1 MKNPL
6 LHPLVFFLMVLS
18 GGVCLAGSPGGHTPL
33 ASNEKTLLS
42 FSFPK
47 ASNPSLP
54 GDVALTGLI
63 ESYNVITL
71 PAGTSVS
78 GLKPTFTVSPGA
90 KITVNGVAQ
99 TSGVSV
105 NDFTKPVI
113 YRLTAE
119 DGSTRD
125 YTIEVSRQIDI
136 ATLDNAVKAFMDK
149 YSVPGLSIAIL
160 KNEKLVYA
168 KGYGVANQT
177 TGEPVTTSSI
187 FRVAS
192 VSKSI
197 TARAALKLVDEGKL
211 NLDQKVFGA
220 GGILGT
226 KYGTQPYTPQLEE
239 ITVRQ
244 LLNHTAG
251 GDAWTSGWDPAN
263 NKIDP
268 FYQKEWLGY
277 TTDQVISATLDTR
290 PVTQTPGSKFVYSNI
305 SINIAG
311 RVIEKIAGVP
321 YDKYVQDNLL
331 KPIGIDLNTMKI
343 GGSTLAERAPNEV
356 VYYNPYPGYD
366 QPYDFPV
373 PRFDAHGGWTT
384 TPINM
389 ARLLAFTD
397 GVPGKKDIL
406 SASSVQDMKSP
417 SAASLAG
424 GATFGYGLGAY
435 VSTVTKAITHD
446 GGMAG
451 TSATWWQ
458 YPNGYTYVVVAN
470 TRGNQPSYYFDL
482 ELFLNNALFSGTPLA
497 YTLLMKGDQFDT
509 YYGRSEPSGYCT
521 PTQRDIYSCSSSDGT
536 IGIEAFKIWS
546 TGKTSVLLDSKGVC
560 SQTGNAYSDLTN
572 SPAIKLTSGTSFP
585 FQVDAM
591 RIQSGASQGKL
602 FINPVSIWVDL
613 DQNKVF
619 TDDERVY
626 YTTSVASYPNPTL
639 ENQFTIPATAKPGL
653 TRMRIRL
660 GTAFSNAPETP
671 CEQIDGETED
681 YIVDI
686 RSNCATPVSVSLSAS
701 NATICQGSSITLTGT
716 AVGEQGILT
725 FSWQR
730 DNTILNET
738 GSVLPVSAVGVYRFT
753 ATDASG
759 CSGSSSLSVMASFP
773 TPTYSG
779 ATQFCSGASTVLN
792 ASASGG
798 KAPYTFNWQRDG
810 ASIGQAS
817 SITLTQPGPIVLETT
832 DQAGCVGRTNAFTVV
847 AKPAPTANAG
857 TGATLTGTELYKT
870 ESLTTAQGGTPPYS
884 YQWKTTPA
892 SIVGDKSTVANP
904 VFGPFTTTTTITLT
918 VGDQTGCSITT
929 AATITYVPCS
939 LTAGITGIPTLC
951 GGASTKLTATT
962 TNGNGALTYEWK
974 RGNTVIGTAID
985 QTINSADSYSLRLTD
1000 AKGCSAGSSFSVGA
1014 VATPVAQITA
1024 SSLDLLPN
1032 GTVSLSANTGAG
1044 LGYQWNLT
1052 GSAIAGAMASIYVAQ
1067 QPGIYSVSVSKE
1079 GCTTTSP
1086 SVTVNLITGIEPATP
1101 SVQLTVS
1108 PNPSPGQSVITL
1120 TLDKPA
1126 KATLSMT
1133 DATGRNLRQWNLP
1146 TSLTK
1151 HEVAVDFSPLAPGI
1165 YFLKANTDGQ
1175 QVVRKVVKE

>member
-1 MKNPL
+1 M
-6 LHPLVFFLMVLS
+6 LS
-18 GGVCLAGSPGGHTPL
+18 SAVVRAGSPGRYAPL
-33 ASNEKTLLS
+33 AGSEKALLS
-42 FSFPK
+42 FSFLK
-47 ASNPSLP
+47 ANNPNVP
-54 GDVALTGLI
+54 GDVSLTGTI
-63 ESYNVITL
+63 ESYNVFTL
-71 PAGTSVS
+71 PAGTNVS
-78 GLKPTFTVSPGA
+78 GLKPTFTISSGS
-90 KITVNGVAQ
+90 KITVNGVTQ

-105 NDFTKPVI
+105 NDFSKPLI
-113 YRLTAE
+113 YRITAE

-125 YTIEVSRQIDI
+125 YTIEVSMQADI

-177 TGEPVTTSSI
+177 SGEPVTTNSI

-211 NLDQKVFGA
+211 NLDHKVFGT

-226 KYGTQPYTPQLEE
+226 KYGTHPYTPQLEQ

-251 GDAWTSGWDPAN
+251 GDAWTSAWDLPN

-305 SINIAG
+305 GINIAG

-331 KPIGIDLNTMKI
+331 KPIGIDPNTMKI

-373 PRFDAHGGWTT
+373 PRFDAHGGWIT
-384 TPINM
+384 TPVNM

-406 SASSVQDMKSP
+406 SASSIQDMKTP
-417 SAASLAG
+417 SAASLTG
-424 GATFGYGLGAY
+424 GATFGYGLGCY
-435 VSTVTKAITHD
+435 VSAVNKAITHD

-470 TRGNQPSYYFDL
+470 TRGNQPGYYPDL
-482 ELFLNNALFSGTPLA
+482 ENFLYNALFSGTQLA
-497 YTLLMKGDQFDT
+497 FTLLMKGDQFDT
-509 YYGRSEPSGYCT
+509 YYGRPAQSEYCT

-536 IGIEAFKIWS
+536 IGIESFKIWS
-546 TGKTSVLLDSKGVC
+546 AGKASVLLDSKGVC
-560 SQTGNAYSDLTN
+560 SQTGNAYSDLTG
-572 SPAIKLTSGTSFP
+572 SPSIKLTPGASFP
-585 FQVDAM
+585 FQVEAM
-591 RIQSGASQGKL
+591 RIQAGASQGKL
-602 FINPVSIWVDL
+602 FINPISIWVDF

-626 YTTSVASYPNPTL
+626 YTSSTLSYPNPTL

-660 GTAFSNAPETP
+660 GTAFTNIPETP

-681 YIVDI
+681 YQVNIFI
-686 RSNCATPVSVSLSAS
+686 TCSL
-701 NATICQGSSITLTGT
+701 
-716 AVGEQGILT
+716 
-725 FSWQR
+725 
-730 DNTILNET
+730 
-738 GSVLPVSAVGVYRFT
+738 
-753 ATDASG
+753 
-759 CSGSSSLSVMASFP
+759 
-773 TPTYSG
+773 
-779 ATQFCSGASTVLN
+779 
-792 ASASGG
+792 
-798 KAPYTFNWQRDG
+798 
-810 ASIGQAS
+810 
-817 SITLTQPGPIVLETT
+817 
-832 DQAGCVGRTNAFTVV
+832 
-847 AKPAPTANAG
+847 TANAG
-857 TGATLTGTELYKT
+857 PGATLTGTELYKT
-870 ESLTTAQGGTPPYS
+870 ESVTTAQGGTPPYT

-892 SIVGDKSTVANP
+892 NVAGDKSTTAKP
-904 VFGPFTTTTTITLT
+904 VFGPFTTTTTLTLT
-918 VGDQTGCSITT
+918 VGDQTGCSTTTT
-929 AATITYVPCS
+929 ATVTYVPCS
-939 LTAGITGIPTLC
+939 LTAGVSGIRILC
-951 GGASTKLTATT
+951 EGASAKLTATT
-962 TNGNGALTYEWK
+962 TNGTGALTYEWK

-985 QTINSADSYSLRLTD
+985 QTISAADSYSLRVTD
-1000 AKGCSAGSSFSVGA
+1000 AKGCSASSSFSVSA
-1014 VATPVAQITA
+1014 VASPVAQITA
-1024 SSLDLLPN
+1024 SSLDLVPN

-1044 LGYQWNLT
+1044 LAYQWNLA
-1052 GSAIAGAMASIYVAQ
+1052 GSTIAGATASIYAAQ
-1067 QPGIYSVSVSKE
+1067 QPGIYTVSVSKE
-1079 GCTTTSP
+1079 GCATTSP
-1086 SVTVNLITGIEPATP
+1086 GVTVRLITATEPAAPGIE
-1101 SVQLTVS
+1101 LTVS
-1108 PNPSPGQSVITL
+1108 PNPSSGQTTVTL

-1126 KATLSMT
+1126 KAILLMT
-1133 DATGRNLRQWNLP
+1133 DATGRNLRQWSLP
-1146 TSLTK
+1146 NSQTK
-1151 HEVAVDFSPLAPGI
+1151 HEVSLDFGPMAPGV
-1165 YFLKANTDGQ
+1165 YLLKADIDGRQ
-1175 QVVRKVVKE
+1175 MVRKVVKE